1 MESPNL
7 VSAQTREFP
16 VVDLAMF
23 VCVCVFMMEW
33 DHCALRRWCCG
44 VVKDGAFILIF
55 LGGVIC
61 NMKA

>member
-23 VCVCVFMMEW
+23 VCVCLYDGVGSLCSEKVVLW
-33 DHCALRRWCCG
+33 GCEGWCLYFDLFG
-44 VVKDGAFILIF
+44 RGYL
-55 LGGVIC
+55 
-61 NMKA
+61 